1 MHIIHN
7 IYLFQ
12 KNTIDNYIFI
22 QMKLNKIIKN
32 KNMTIYKLYF
42 HYKN

>member
-1 MHIIHN
+1 MHN
-7 IYLFQ
+7 LSQ
-12 KNTIDNYIFI
+12 KNTIGNYIFT
-22 QMKLNKIIKN
+22 QMKIIKN